1 MGAPPPF
8 IIDFW
13 LWLWLLFC
21 FMLLYVYTS
30 EYLIWLDQYESHP
43 VHSSAENLLAAG
55 HPLPPLRP
63 PPLITP
69 RSSPL
74 ALHKISK
81 SHTPTSDCWPG
92 TGCWGSWPAAILE
105 ILLSSTS
112 IKQKKKKKNSLVSA
126 GLKIWQIYFIL
137 AHNRDVG
144 HQDLSLKEIDY
155 WKNYENLT
163 VKAVCLSC
171 LFFCNYISGIVPFV
185 FGDMWSGKLECSDWA
200 AAVQLSVDPV

>member
-144 HQDLSLKEIDY
+144 PISQRDWLLKKL
-155 WKNYENLT
+155 WKSHSKSGLFELFVLLQLHFRHCT
-163 VKAVCLSC
+163 ICVWWHVKREVRMFWLSC
-171 LFFCNYISGIVPFV
+171 
-185 FGDMWSGKLECSDWA
+185 CSA
-200 AAVQLSVDPV
+200 ALCGSRLI